1 MPRQTDADF
10 VTQRRR
16 FNRSWPLVAVGL
28 LLLIGGMGIG
38 VALVY
43 PVMANPFYVVAQLQ
57 SGLLEP
63 ETLSTAAMLLPVLFW
78 MLIICLLLFVLLSWQ
93 MMKNEKRLLVLL
105 EAQQNTPPQ

>member
-38 VALVY
+38 IALVY

-57 SGLLEP
+57 GGQLET
-63 ETLSTAAMLLPVLFW
+63 ETLEAAAMLLPVLFW
-78 MLIICLLLFVLLSWQ
+78 MLVISLLLFVLLAWQ
-93 MMKNEKRLLVLL
+93 MMKNEKRLLALL
-105 EAQQNTPPQ
+105 DSNI

>member
-10 VTQRRR
+10 VTQRCR
-16 FNRSWPLVAVGL
+16 FNRSWPIVAVGL

-38 VALVY
+38 VALAY
-43 PVMANPFYVVAQLQ
+43 PVMANPFYVIAQLQ
-57 SGLLEP
+57 GGQLEP

-105 EAQQNTPPQ
+105 EAHQNTPPQ